1 MPQVSNHYA
10 AMPSMHFGYAL
21 WVCTALAGLLK
32 GGPFQPRSR
41 VGWRCMLAAVGLY
54 PASVLFC
61 IIVSADLA
69 CLLWL
74 VCCSVKCRAT
84 ISKLSSECQ
93 SVCRCACIHSLVQDN
108 QTMQRVQNRNPQHV
122 DRR

>member
-1 MPQVSNHYA
+1 MHSSVQCGVFRFKPYSQVSNHYA

-41 VGWRCMLAAVGLY
+41 AGWRCMLAAVGLY

-61 IIVSADLA
+61 IIVSFPS
-69 CLLWL
+69 LLDELLCFCTWHDD
-74 VCCSVKCRAT
+74 SY
-84 ISKLSSECQ
+84 IS
-93 SVCRCACIHSLVQDN
+93 
-108 QTMQRVQNRNPQHV
+108 
-122 DRR
+122 

>member
-1 MPQVSNHYA
+1 MFHASCIRLQVSNHYA

-61 IIVSADLA
+61 IIVSAYPSPILVHLWS
-69 CLLWL
+69 CLSLQV
-74 VCCSVKCRAT
+74 VCVF
-84 ISKLSSECQ
+84 L
-93 SVCRCACIHSLVQDN
+93 
-108 QTMQRVQNRNPQHV
+108 
-122 DRR
+122 

>member
-1 MPQVSNHYA
+1 VSNHYA

-41 VGWRCMLAAVGLY
+41 AGWRCMLAAVGLY

-61 IIVSADLA
+61 IIVSILSSFTFWV
-69 CLLWL
+69 LLSLLLFLQL
-74 VCCSVKCRAT
+74 VC
-84 ISKLSSECQ
+84 Q
-93 SVCRCACIHSLVQDN
+93 SCFLGQQKQC
-108 QTMQRVQNRNPQHV
+108 
-122 DRR
+122 